1 MIALSVKQRPAFY
14 TIGSYGY
21 ISGLMVDPR
30 ARSRGVAS
38 MLLER
43 ARAWFS
49 SRGVSHVVL
58 ETSDK
63 NTQATS
69 FYEKHGFCVLRTQ
82 LYTRL

>member
-21 ISGLMVDPR
+21 ISGLMVDPKVR
-30 ARSRGVAS
+30 GRGVAS
-38 MLLER
+38 MLLDR